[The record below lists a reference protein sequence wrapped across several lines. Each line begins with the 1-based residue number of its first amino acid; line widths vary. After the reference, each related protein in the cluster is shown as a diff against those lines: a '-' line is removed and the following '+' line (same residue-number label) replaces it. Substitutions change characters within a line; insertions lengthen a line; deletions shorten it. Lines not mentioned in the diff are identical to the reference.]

1 MLHHD
6 AHMSVPPFKNPEN
19 RIMLVA
25 RTSYL
30 PPKTPNDILHHGN
43 ATHLVSVAYNS
54 SHFVVL
60 EYDILNREVIVYD
73 GLRWS
78 IDNWAKQ
85 IITTI
90 KLFGFKVHNAKCHQ
104 TRKDDTI
111 KLDFND
117 SSPWMVQLDRSYRQ
131 SDGINCGPIA
141 CLKFMELY
149 GFLKEG
155 SIDRIGQ
162 SPGGYRHA
170 VMDYYQN
177 ACIRYYD
184 ALKAEMRTKKF
195 TDKPKEDAAPVVTEK
210 KNAKQPSSNPTDDA
224 RALAMKKKNA
234 KQQASAEKEMK
245 RAGKA
250 AMESGAAPGAVV
262 ALQVVYR
269 THSHAQGLIAIVYS
283 VKEKTGG
290 ILVCCEHGVITHS
303 GTKADYWVP
312 ADKYM
317 VVARKDQEIPLTAD
331 LNTVRNSVLRGEFK
345 PKMRPRISYAKY
357 HEVSINATSPLKR
370 TKGCQCKGGKCTK
383 GCGCKKKGVTC
394 HSGCSCLGNC
404 SA

>member
-1 MLHHD
+1 
-6 AHMSVPPFKNPEN
+6 
-19 RIMLVA
+19 
-25 RTSYL
+25 
-30 PPKTPNDILHHGN
+30 
-43 ATHLVSVAYNS
+43 
-54 SHFVVL
+54 
-60 EYDILNREVIVYD
+60 
-73 GLRWS
+73 
-78 IDNWAKQ
+78 
-85 IITTI
+85 
-90 KLFGFKVHNAKCHQ
+90 
-104 TRKDDTI
+104 
-111 KLDFND
+111 
-117 SSPWMVQLDRSYRQ
+117 
-131 SDGINCGPIA
+131 
-141 CLKFMELY
+141 MELY

-155 SIDRIGQ
+155 SIDHIGE
-162 SPGGYRHA
+162 SPGGYRNA

-177 ACIRYYD
+177 CCILYYD
-184 ALKAEMRTKKF
+184 ALKAELRTKKLV
-195 TDKPKEDAAPVVTEK
+195 TDDPKEDAGAVVTEK
-210 KNAKQPSSNPTDDA
+210 KNAKQPSSNPTDDARDDA

-262 ALQVVYR
+262 TLHVDYR

-317 VVARKDQEIPLTAD
+317 VVAKKDEGIPLPAQID
-331 LNTVRNSVLRGEFK
+331 TVRNSVLRGEFQ
-345 PKMRPRISYAKY
+345 PKTWPRISYAKY
-357 HEVSINATSPLKR
+357 HEVSINATSPIKR
-370 TKGCQCKGGKCTK
+370 NKGCQCKGGSCTK
-383 GCGCKKKGVTC
+383 ACGCKKKGVTC